1 MLSLSYCLPAIVW
14 KKIQAGEG
22 RKMDIGMIKEEFED
36 EAIQRIN
43 KRRVVRA

>member
-1 MLSLSYCLPAIVW
+1 
-14 KKIQAGEG
+14 
-22 RKMDIGMIKEEFED
+22 MDIGMIKEEFED